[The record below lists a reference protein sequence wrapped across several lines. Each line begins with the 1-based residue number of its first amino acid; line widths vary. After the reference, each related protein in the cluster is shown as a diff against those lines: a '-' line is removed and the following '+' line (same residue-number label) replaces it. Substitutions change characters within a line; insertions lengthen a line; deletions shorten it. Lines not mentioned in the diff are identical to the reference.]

1 MAGLQKYLFCSISGE
16 KAGEEAR
23 MEALSSASPAGSV
36 FEVPIWGL
44 LWGTQE
50 VGVHP
55 SSLCPA
61 SWGLGVALQGSDGN
75 EPGDVRL

>member
-1 MAGLQKYLFCSISGE
+1 
-16 KAGEEAR
+16 